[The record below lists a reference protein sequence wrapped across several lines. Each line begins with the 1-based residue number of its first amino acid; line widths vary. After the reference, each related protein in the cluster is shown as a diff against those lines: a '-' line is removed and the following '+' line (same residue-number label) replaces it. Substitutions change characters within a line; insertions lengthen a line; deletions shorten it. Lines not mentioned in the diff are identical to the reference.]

1 MLYQFF
7 CSIFASNKSDMIL
20 AGILQIVIT
29 LFFGVLFYKL
39 IRAIINYLNRH

>member
-1 MLYQFF
+1 MVYQFF
-7 CSIFASNKSDMIL
+7 CFIFASNKNDMIIG
-20 AGILQIVIT
+20 GILQLVIT

>member
-1 MLYQFF
+1 MVYQSLLF
-7 CSIFASNKSDMIL
+7 IFASNKSDMIL

-39 IRAIINYLNRH
+39 VRAIIDYLNRH

>member
-1 MLYQFF
+1 MLIGDVIQF
-7 CSIFASNKSDMIL
+7 
-20 AGILQIVIT
+20 GVT

>member
-1 MLYQFF
+1 MVYQFF
-7 CSIFASNKSDMIL
+7 RSIFASNKCDMIL
-20 AGILQIVIT
+20 ASILQIVIT

>member
-1 MLYQFF
+1 MVYQFF
-7 CSIFASNKSDMIL
+7 RSIFASNKCDMIL